1 MKPNTDVAI
10 VGAGPYGLSIA
21 AHLRARNVDFRIF
34 GSPMGT
40 WRTQML
46 RDMHLKSEGFAS
58 SLYEPSGT
66 YTLKAY
72 CAANGLPYADIGLPV
87 AMSTFIEY
95 GLAFQRRYVPELE
108 QHNIVE
114 VNPTSEG
121 FTVRAEDGE
130 LIAARRVVV
139 AAGISQY
146 HYVPPA
152 LAALPAEYCSH
163 SSQHVTVKQFAGQD
177 VIVIGAGASALDVAK
192 GLLSVGARVKIVA
205 RRAAIPFQDPPRK
218 RNLLDRVRAPFT
230 VLGPDWRSFLCVEAP
245 LVFHLMPEE
254 FRVRVVKRHLP
265 AAPGWFTRE
274 PVEGKA
280 QFLLRRE
287 ISDAKIEKGSV
298 RLTISQSDGSSEEV
312 AANHVIA
319 ATGYK
324 VDLARLA
331 FLSERVRNRIKL
343 CDTSPS
349 LSADFESNIKGLYF
363 VGTAA
368 ANSFGPMLR
377 FAAGARFTAARLSR
391 HLAQT
396 ATFAPPVSRQ
406 AAA

>member
-46 RDMHLKSEGFAS
+46 HKMHLKSEGFAS
-58 SLYEPSGT
+58 SLYEPSGS
-66 YTLKAY
+66 YTLKAH

-95 GLAFQRRYVPELE
+95 GLAFQRRYVPGLE
-108 QHNIVE
+108 QRNIVE
-114 VNPTSEG
+114 VKPTSEG
-121 FTVRAEDGE
+121 FTVRAEGGE

-146 HYVPPA
+146 HYVPPV
-152 LAALPAEYCSH
+152 LAALPSAYCSH
-163 SSQHVTVKQFAGQD
+163 SSQHVTLEQFAGQD
-177 VIVIGAGASALDVAK
+177 VVVVGAGASALDVAK
-192 GLLSVGARVKIVA
+192 GLLSIGARVRIVA
-205 RRAAIPFQDPPRK
+205 RRAAIPFQEPPKVRT
-218 RNLLDRVRAPFT
+218 LLDRVKAPFT
-230 VLGPDWRSFLCVEAP
+230 VLGPGWRSFLCVEAP
-245 LVFHLMPEE
+245 LVFHFMPEH
-254 FRVRVVKRHLP
+254 FRVQVVQRHLS

-280 QFLLRRE
+280 QFLLRQE
-287 ISDAKIEKGSV
+287 VSDAKVEKGTI
-298 RLTISQSDGSSEEV
+298 RLTISQNDGYSEEI

-319 ATGYK
+319 ATGYR
-324 VDLARLA
+324 VDLARLP
-331 FLSERVRNRIKL
+331 FLSGPVRKGIKL

-396 ATFAPPVSRQ
+396 ATFASIAFRQ

>member
-1 MKPNTDVAI
+1 
-10 VGAGPYGLSIA
+10 
-21 AHLRARNVDFRIF
+21 
-34 GSPMGT
+34 MGT

-66 YTLKAY
+66 HTLKAY

-108 QHNIVE
+108 QRDIVE
-114 VNPTSEG
+114 VNPLSEG
-121 FTVRAEDGE
+121 FTLRAADGE

-146 HYVPPA
+146 HYVPPV

-163 SSQHVTVKQFAGQD
+163 SSQHVTVEQFAGRD

-205 RRAAIPFQDPPRK
+205 RRATIPFQDPPRK

-245 LVFHLMPEE
+245 LVFHLMPEQ
-254 FRVRVVKRHLP
+254 FRVRVVQRHLP

-287 ISDAKIEKGSV
+287 ISDAKIEKGTV

-312 AANHVIA
+312 EANHVIA
-319 ATGYK
+319 ATGYR

-349 LSADFESNIKGLYF
+349 LSADFESNIRGLYF

-377 FAAGARFTAARLSR
+377 FAAGARFTAARLSK